1 MRRKVSSHG
10 VSCHHATNYKVL
22 KHSRRAELN
31 STLPENP
38 TLVHLLF
45 QRNKT
50 AIIDV
55 DGGRCFIM
63 PLDRDEIPRPRNI
76 FDMLNNMKDGAY
88 EVDFEEV
95 KHNTRV
101 VLPPVRNLDGF
112 G

>member
-1 MRRKVSSHG
+1 
-10 VSCHHATNYKVL
+10 
-22 KHSRRAELN
+22 
-31 STLPENP
+31 
-38 TLVHLLF
+38 
-45 QRNKT
+45 
-50 AIIDV
+50 
-55 DGGRCFIM
+55 M